1 MLLITDDAESSPTK
15 GGLLKLAAQDVPDI
29 TDPNNHTL
37 HTFGQSRRVVD
48 LGIGA
53 SAWND
58 NGTALDANGFHTF
71 TQTFD
76 GINLIVKIEHDWSGQ
91 FSLTEE
97 F

>member
-1 MLLITDDAESSPTK
+1 MMRKAVQPKAVFSSSPLKTSRTSPIQIIIPSI
-15 GGLLKLAAQDVPDI
+15 LLG
-29 TDPNNHTL
+29 NH
-37 HTFGQSRRVVD
+37 GDVVD

-76 GINLIVKIEHDWSGQ
+76 GINLILKVEHDWSGQ